1 MQRFVPDKGIV
12 HVIPMKKKSEVP
24 MALKVFAKGIGAPDA
39 IIFDPASE
47 QISREVRD
55 LCYKIGNFIRFLEEG
70 TPWANHAE
78 LYIGLLKEAVRKDM
92 KESNCHLV
100 FWDYCAELHARI
112 NNMTARKLFQLEG
125 RNAHLSITGEYGD
138 IFNLCQFYWYEW
150 CYYR

>member
-1 MQRFVPDKGIV
+1 M
-12 HVIPMKKKSEVP
+12 IPMTKKSEVP
-24 MALKVFAKGIGAPDA
+24 MNLKTFAKDIGAPDA
-39 IIFDPASE
+39 IICDASRE
-47 QISREVRD
+47 QISKEVRD
-55 LCYKIGNFIRFLEEG
+55 FCYKIGTSIRVLGEG

-100 FWDYCAELHARI
+100 FWDYCAELRARI

-138 IFNLCQFYWYEW
+138 ISNLCQFYWYEW